1 MRPTETYLEYTD
13 LSVKIN
19 IKIFQQLLADELV
32 LYAKTLG
39 ASSRVITNKDDSIT
53 FFHDKIRMIEKAL
66 YIINNQIRKLNFNS
80 QGTLKNRLQN
90 ANLNEF
96 DTKSSDSEYFI
107 RNLLDD
113 HQLIIESI
121 RKYLKDDFI
130 YLNSNDSLNLI
141 AEVLQ
146 LHIEMTWLLRD
157 LLIKINYS

>member
-1 MRPTETYLEYTD
+1 
-13 LSVKIN
+13 
-19 IKIFQQLLADELV
+19 
-32 LYAKTLG
+32 
-39 ASSRVITNKDDSIT
+39 
-53 FFHDKIRMIEKAL
+53 MIEKAL